1 MCTAIMLH
9 KYIKCIKTKR
19 DKHKEKMNSPDLNV
33 TKFDLNHTLLLFI
46 IVSPCFGNQ
55 VAY

>member
-1 MCTAIMLH
+1 MYTAMMLH
-9 KYIKCIKTKR
+9 KYIKCIKTKS

-33 TKFDLNHTLLLFI
+33 TKFDLNHTLLLLI